1 MNRKVIL
8 HKSAVEE
15 LNLIKQRVYELFGY
29 NVANKVVKNLIQL
42 MKVLSVNPYLG
53 TKDERYSPFFILHS
67 KHNRIFYLVEDN
79 EIMIVAIWDN
89 RKNEENLQDMLS
101 KRISE

>member
-1 MNRKVIL
+1 MN
-8 HKSAVEE
+8 
-15 LNLIKQRVYELFGY
+15 
-29 NVANKVVKNLIQL
+29 
-42 MKVLSVNPYLG
+42 VLSVNPYLG
-53 TKDERYSPFFILHS
+53 TKDESYSPFFTLHS

-89 RKNEENLQDMLS
+89 RKDDESLQNMLS

>member
-29 NVANKVVKNLIQL
+29 NVANKVVKNLIHL
-42 MKVLSVNPYLG
+42 MNVLSVNPYLG
-53 TKDERYSPFFILHS
+53 TKDERYSPFLTLHS

-79 EIMIVAIWDN
+79 EIIREFGISAFRREPTDKNLRMIH
-89 RKNEENLQDMLS
+89 
-101 KRISE
+101 

>member
-1 MNRKVIL
+1 MNRKVVL

-15 LNLIKQRVYELFGY
+15 LYLIKQRVYELCLY
-29 NVANKVVKNLIQL
+29 NVSNKVVINLINL
-42 MKVLSVNPYLG
+42 MNVLSFNPYLG
-53 TKDERYSPFFILHS
+53 TKDERYSPFFTLHS
-67 KHNRIFYLVEDN
+67 KHNRIFNLVEDN

>member
-29 NVANKVVKNLIQL
+29 NVANKVVKNLI
-42 MKVLSVNPYLG
+42 
-53 TKDERYSPFFILHS
+53 
-67 KHNRIFYLVEDN
+67 YLVEDN